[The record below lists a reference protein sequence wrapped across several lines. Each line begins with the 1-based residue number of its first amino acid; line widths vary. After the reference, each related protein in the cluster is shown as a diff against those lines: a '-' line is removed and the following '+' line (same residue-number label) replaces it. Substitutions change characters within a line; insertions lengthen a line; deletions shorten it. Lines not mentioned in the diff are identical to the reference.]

1 MTLYKGTF
9 RIESTRL
16 KGWDYRSP
24 GWYFVTVCVDKKR
37 CVFGEIK
44 QGDMRLSALGAAA
57 HSQMETLP
65 SHYSNV
71 LVDWFVVMPNHLH
84 AIIVIE
90 GRHRYS
96 PPVGIM
102 PASSTAGEGSGP
114 PKSGSLSA
122 IVRSYKAGVSKW
134 AHKHGFAGFAW
145 QERFHDHILRTNDA
159 VNRTRDYIR
168 DNPVNWT
175 NDELNPAGKT

>member
-1 MTLYKGTF
+1 MTLYKETF

-24 GWYFVTVCVDKKR
+24 GWYFVTVCAGKKR
-37 CVFGEIK
+37 CVFGEIE
-44 QGDMRLSALGAAA
+44 QGEMHFSALGATA

-65 SHYSNV
+65 GHYSNV
-71 LVDWFVVMPNHLH
+71 LVDSFVVMPNHVH

-96 PPVGIM
+96 PPAGIM
-102 PASSTAGEGSGP
+102 AAPSKAGEGSGP
-114 PKSGSLSA
+114 PKAGSLSA
-122 IVRSYKAGVSKW
+122 IVRSYKAGVTKW
-134 AHKHGFAGFAW
+134 AHEHGFEEFAW

-159 VNRTRDYIR
+159 VNRTRDYIQ

-175 NDELNPAGKT
+175 NDELHPAERT